1 MAVQAQ
7 YPSSNMLLFNRNG
20 QDGKD
25 TGIGIDYSLM
35 QPHQGS
41 SGGFVLDHSSQML
54 LFNNGVVSN
63 QKKRGREPTVGT
75 ANTTTT
81 TTAANINPLN
91 FSLHN
96 NSNHPHQQQQHMQI
110 IDLSQLQ
117 NNQPHQHRHQSNVVS
132 TGLRLSFGE
141 NKQQNL
147 PQNSSVTLSLLSD
160 EFANQIKQQSD
171 ELNQFIIAQGE
182 QLRRA
187 IADKRTRN
195 YRALLTIAEEK
206 TTRKLREKE
215 TEIEKAHIR
224 NTELETRAAHLAA
237 EAQAWQ
243 AKARSQEAQAA
254 SLQSQIQ
261 HALMMNG
268 GDVDGG
274 GRGDAAAA
282 EDAES
287 CHVDPEREIGGGG
300 LGCRLCRRRAATVVV
315 LPCRHLCLCPACD
328 ALVHACPLCLSLR
341 NGGVEVLLS

>member
-1 MAVQAQ
+1 
-7 YPSSNMLLFNRNG
+7 MLLFTRNG

-25 TGIGIDYSLM
+25 AGIGIDYSLL

-63 QKKRGREPTVGT
+63 QKKRGRESTVGT
-75 ANTTTT
+75 GNTTTT
-81 TTAANINPLN
+81 TTSANISPLN

-96 NSNHPHQQQQHMQI
+96 NGNHAHQQQQHMQI

-141 NKQQNL
+141 NQQRNL
-147 PQNSSVTLSLLSD
+147 PQNSSVMLSLLSD
-160 EFANQIKQQSD
+160 EFANQIKHQSD
-171 ELNQFIIAQGE
+171 ELDQFIIAQGE
-182 QLRRA
+182 QLRRTTA
-187 IADKRTRN
+187 EKRTRN
-195 YRALLTIAEEK
+195 YRALLTIAEERA
-206 TTRKLREKE
+206 TRKLREKE
-215 TEIEKAHIR
+215 TEIEKAHLR
-224 NTELETRAAHLAA
+224 NTELEARAAHLAA

-254 SLQSQIQ
+254 SLQSQIHQ
-261 HALMMNG
+261 AMMMNG

-274 GRGDAAAA
+274 GRGDAAAAA

-300 LGCRLCRRRAATVVV
+300 GPGCRLCRRRAATVVV

>member
-1 MAVQAQ
+1 MAVQAR

-25 TGIGIDYSLM
+25 TGIGNDYSLL

-63 QKKRGREPTVGT
+63 QKKRGREPTVDT

-81 TTAANINPLN
+81 SAANINPLN

-96 NSNHPHQQQQHMQI
+96 NSNHPHQLQQNMQI
-110 IDLSQLQ
+110 IDLSQLP
-117 NNQPHQHRHQSNVVS
+117 NNQLHQHRQSNVVS

-141 NKQQNL
+141 NQQQNL
-147 PQNSSVTLSLLSD
+147 PQNSSVMLSLLSD

-182 QLRRA
+182 QLRRT
-187 IADKRTRN
+187 IAEKRTRN
-195 YRALLTIAEEK
+195 YRALLTIAEERA
-206 TTRKLREKE
+206 TRKLREKE
-215 TEIEKAHIR
+215 TEIEKSHLR
-224 NTELETRAAHLAA
+224 NTELEARVAHLAA

-254 SLQSQIQ
+254 SLQSQIHQ
-261 HALMMNG
+261 AMMMNG
-268 GDVDGG
+268 GDG
-274 GRGDAAAA
+274 GRGDAAAAA

-300 LGCRLCRRRAATVVV
+300 PGCRLCRRRAATVVV